1 MSVEV
6 FDIAG
11 VDIRMGQGGWPLPEA
26 LRAEVPASWA
36 RMIAANPHLW
46 DGRVLGIADITIDAD
61 GVLRGVALEDD
72 YSAFL
77 AWREAGTPEIGVRNL
92 FGSALVLSSDGA
104 LILGIMGQGTAN
116 AGRVYPAAGSLE
128 PRDVRPDGVVDVAGS
143 TVTELAE
150 ETALDAAEAV
160 KGRMIAIFDGPRV
173 CVGQVYGFGETA
185 DVLLARIRADL
196 ERQAHREL
204 ADAIAVR
211 TFADVAAAG
220 EVLPYVAKLAELLE
234 AGRLHDTA
242 GLV

>member
-1 MSVEV
+1 VSVEV
-6 FDIAG
+6 FDIVG

-36 RMIAANPHLW
+36 RMVAANSHLW
-46 DGRVLGIADITIDAD
+46 DGRILGIADIRIDG
-61 GVLRGVALEDD
+61 GVLRGIALEDD

-104 LILGIMGQGTAN
+104 LILGIMGGDTAN

-150 ETALDAAEAV
+150 ETGLDAAEAV

-173 CVGQVYGFGETA
+173 CVGQVYRFSETA
-185 DVLLARIRADL
+185 EGLLARIRADL
-196 ERQAHREL
+196 QRQEHREL
-204 ADAIAVR
+204 ADAVAVR
-211 TFADVAAAG
+211 TLADVAAAG
-220 EVLPYVAKLAELLE
+220 EVLPYVAKLVELLE